1 MAQAICSAPL
11 NSPHDFAA
19 GVGESPARFRL
30 EGSGGRNAAGQAPGR
45 IDFFH
50 NLSISI
56 AQ

>member
-50 NLSISI
+50 NLSILI